1 MEENCSI
8 KLFESDLES
17 MLSQVIAKARS
28 RDEKLKAAKEKAAV
42 ELKHQ
47 NEKLNAVLDLEKPS
61 ALTEEECKL
70 LIQYLLAEN
79 NVVLEEYRI
88 CYMRGLMDGMEIKKI
103 VE

>member
-17 MLSQVIAKARS
+17 MLSQVLAKARS
-28 RDEKLKAAKEKAAV
+28 RDEKLKAAKEKAA
-42 ELKHQ
+42 
-47 NEKLNAVLDLEKPS
+47 S
-61 ALTEEECKL
+61 LTEEECKL
-70 LIQYLLAEN
+70 LIKYLLAEN

-88 CYMRGLMDGMEIKKI
+88 CYMRGLMDGMKIKKI